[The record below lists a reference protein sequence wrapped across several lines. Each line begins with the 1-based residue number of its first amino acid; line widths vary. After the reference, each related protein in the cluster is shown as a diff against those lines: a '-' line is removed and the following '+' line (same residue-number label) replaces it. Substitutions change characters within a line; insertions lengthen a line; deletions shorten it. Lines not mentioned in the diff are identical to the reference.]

1 MEPRFLQ
8 SVKWNKDPPPWL
20 TSNHQSGAVR
30 GVLHW
35 CQLAL
40 QRQPWPMR
48 VQGGV
53 CNHACY
59 PSSFWASIN
68 RSLVY
73 NSLWPRGLYSPPDS
87 SVHGILQAKILE
99 WVAIIFSKG
108 YCQPRDGTPI
118 SCIPERFLTA
128 WATCL
133 HDSVA
138 FLHFLKLP
146 QSLFP
151 QDLHY
156 NGFLLHL
163 HSVETTL
170 QPLDLGLLLHC
181 TPGKELRSWYEMQFL
196 KKTSKPLP

>member
-8 SVKWNKDPPPWL
+8 WNGIKTPPPWL

-40 QRQPWPMR
+40 HRQPWPMW

-73 NSLWPRGLYSPPDS
+73 NSLWPHGLYSPPDS

-99 WVAIIFSKG
+99 WVS
-108 YCQPRDGTPI
+108 PRDTPSPGMELQSPAFQRDSLLPEPPVYIIQWPFCI
-118 SCIPERFLTA
+118 SLNCPSPFFLQIFTTTVSYCI
-128 WATCL
+128 
-133 HDSVA
+133 
-138 FLHFLKLP
+138 
-146 QSLFP
+146 
-151 QDLHY
+151 
-156 NGFLLHL
+156 L
-163 HSVETTL
+163 HSVGTML
-170 QPLDLGLLLHC
+170 QPLDLGLLLHS
-181 TPGKELRSWYEMQFL
+181 TPWKELRSWYKMQFL
-196 KKTSKPLP
+196 KKTLKPLP